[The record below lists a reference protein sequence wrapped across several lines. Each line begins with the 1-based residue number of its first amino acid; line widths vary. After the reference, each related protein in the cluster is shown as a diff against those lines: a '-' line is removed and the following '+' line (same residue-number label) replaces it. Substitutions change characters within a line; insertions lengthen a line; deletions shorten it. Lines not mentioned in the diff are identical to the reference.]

1 MLSNLPSHS
10 MQTKSI
16 YNSKQD
22 QTFSCQSSRK
32 LISSAV
38 KTPALLFYKPT
49 SNTAQK
55 TKY

>member
-1 MLSNLPSHS
+1 

-22 QTFSCQSSRK
+22 QTYSCQSSRK